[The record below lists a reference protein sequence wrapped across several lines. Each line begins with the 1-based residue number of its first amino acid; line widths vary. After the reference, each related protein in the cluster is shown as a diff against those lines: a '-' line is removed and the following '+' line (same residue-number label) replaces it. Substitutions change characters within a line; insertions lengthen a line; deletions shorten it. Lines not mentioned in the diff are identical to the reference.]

1 MDSSTPPPDR
11 PRGYRAERAR
21 IEELMAENLLLRKQL
36 DEIAREYAG
45 VTGLIATARG
55 ISDLA
60 ESITGLTNMLYHSM
74 GAVVDGM
81 VPLRSLEALVPE
93 RTWQPLETD
102 QAVLLEGLQAAL
114 DRPDFGSRAGLE
126 TVPRPPQR
134 QGIFEQGME
143 AAG

>member
-1 MDSSTPPPDR
+1 MVDPTSSSGR
-11 PRGYRAERAR
+11 SRAYRSERAR
-21 IEELMAENLLLRKQL
+21 IEELMAENLLLREQL
-36 DEIAREYAG
+36 EALTREYAG

-81 VPLRSLEALVPE
+81 VPLKSLEALVPE
-93 RTWQPLETD
+93 RTWEPLQKD
-102 QAVLLEGLQAAL
+102 QAMLLEGLQVAL
-114 DRPDFGSRAGLE
+114 ARPDFGSPEGLSKIPDS
-126 TVPRPPQR
+126 PRR
-134 QGIFEQGME
+134 GIFEQGME